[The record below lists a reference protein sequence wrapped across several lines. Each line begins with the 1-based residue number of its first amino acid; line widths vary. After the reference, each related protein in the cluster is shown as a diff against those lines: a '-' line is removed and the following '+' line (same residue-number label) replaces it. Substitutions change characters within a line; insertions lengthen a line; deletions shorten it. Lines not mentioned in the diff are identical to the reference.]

1 MMLTEMPEEY
11 MKSFESTAKVG
22 LIATITPEG
31 LTHISL
37 ISSIQGNNS
46 KQLIWGQF
54 IEGKSK
60 ENVKNN
66 PKTAFFIMNLKKEY
80 WRGKAVW
87 THEMKEGPE
96 YIMYNKKPLYR
107 YNTYVGIHTVHFMD
121 LVEIS
126 EKSKLNIA
134 AIVSGSVMTK
144 LSKGGVRTD
153 KQRIL
158 KPWGEDLLNNMES
171 LKFISY
177 IERDGFPVII
187 PVLQAQCADSTTI
200 AFSTKPFGEEL
211 KKIPEGVQVSL
222 FGMALSMEDILVQG
236 EFTGFRKIRGV
247 NTGTINIEKVYNP
260 MPPKMGY
267 IYPEQKIQA
276 ITEF

>member
-1 MMLTEMPEEY
+1 MLKEMPEEY
-11 MKSFESTAKVG
+11 INSFEPTAKVG
-22 LIATITPEG
+22 LIATINPEG

-37 ISSIQGNNS
+37 ISSIQANNP

-60 ENVKNN
+60 ENVKHN

-96 YIMYNKKPLYR
+96 YIMYNNKPMFR
-107 YNTYVGIHTVHFMD
+107 YNSYFGIHTVHFMD

-126 EKSKLNIA
+126 EKSKLNIS
-134 AIVSGSVMTK
+134 AIAVGSMMTK
-144 LSKGGVRTD
+144 LSKGGFRTD

-158 KPWGEDLLNNMES
+158 KPWGEDILNKMDT

-177 IERDGFPVII
+177 IGSDGFPEII
-187 PVLQAQCADSTTI
+187 PVIQAQCADSTAI

-236 EFTGFRKIRGV
+236 KFNGFRKIMGV
-247 NTGTINIEKVYNP
+247 NTGIINIEKVYNP

-267 IYPEQKIQA
+267 IYPEEKIQA
-276 ITEF
+276 VTEF